1 MNAKTLCCIF
11 NGISPNEVSKIA
23 TCVYT
28 KKAWD
33 ILVVTDEDTSNVQ
46 LSKLQML
53 TIKFENIMMKDNETF
68 FEFYIELSD
77 ININSCFNLEER
89 IFDFKV
95 VKKKNLRS
103 LLEKSRPKAIAIE
116 ISKNVT
122 FIRVNERENYVLR
135 VDGPL
140 N

>member
-11 NGISPNEVSKIA
+11 NGISPNEISKIA
-23 TCVYT
+23 TCIYT

-33 ILVVTDEDTSNVQ
+33 ILVVTHEDTSNVQ

-89 IFDFKV
+89 IFDLKV
-95 VKKKNLRS
+95 VKKKF
-103 LLEKSRPKAIAIE
+103 E
-116 ISKNVT
+116 IPSWE
-122 FIRVNERENYVLR
+122 I
-135 VDGPL
+135 
-140 N
+140 